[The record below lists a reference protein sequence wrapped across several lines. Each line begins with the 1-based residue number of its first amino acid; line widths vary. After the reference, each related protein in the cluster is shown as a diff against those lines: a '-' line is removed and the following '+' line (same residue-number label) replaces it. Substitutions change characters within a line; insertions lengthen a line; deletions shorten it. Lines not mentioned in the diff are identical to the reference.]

1 MDGSVKALQP
11 NDHLSL
17 HRGRSKRHSF
27 TKLHSFQQRA
37 PLCTCRK
44 LLCSKMPT
52 MHPGIKN
59 NCRSELIRGSKAQK
73 TPNNIPGRALALGLQ
88 TILGNLTW
96 SQDSEYSQIPFNF
109 INVLYFWTYL
119 WLRRIASWI
128 NFSISI
134 KGMSKSIAHLWNWME
149 FVNILNLDSM

>member
-119 WLRRIASWI
+119 WLRWRSLSKKQSFFKKWVIHISWEI
-128 NFSISI
+128 R
-134 KGMSKSIAHLWNWME
+134 
-149 FVNILNLDSM
+149 